1 MHTEDTVLA
10 GSDARPAAAPP
21 LTAIVPVAASTPAD
35 QTGSGTAI
43 TLPVVGA
50 EPGQPELSVHYALDQ
65 STQRWVA
72 SILDARSGEVVCT
85 VPSTQVLHLI
95 ASLRQPPLDLR
106 A

>member
-10 GSDARPAAAPP
+10 GPDARPSSPP
-21 LTAIVPVAASTPAD
+21 LTPVVPVAPTAPAD
-35 QTGSGTAI
+35 ANAPGAI
-43 TLPVVGA
+43 TLPVVA
-50 EPGQPELSVHYALDQ
+50 SEPGTPGLSVHYALDPA
-65 STQRWVA
+65 TQRWVA

-95 ASLRQPPLDLR
+95 ASLRQPPLDLH

>member
-10 GSDARPAAAPP
+10 GTDARPSAPP
-21 LTAIVPVAASTPAD
+21 LTAVVPVAPKAPAD
-35 QTGSGTAI
+35 ATSPGGIS
-43 TLPVVGA
+43 LPVVGS
-50 EPGQPELSVHYALDQ
+50 EPGAPGLSVHYALDQ
-65 STQRWVA
+65 ATQRWVA

-95 ASLRQPPLDLR
+95 ASLRQPPLDLH